1 MKRKF
6 NGHFSSAC
14 DIGKVRKT
22 NEDEVKGLINQN
34 GNVLL
39 VVCDGIGGVK
49 NGGYASKLAMSTL
62 VSDFSSKKGFF
73 SFVDGYAWLLKEG
86 KKVNKLIFDYQA
98 MNPDFHGIGT
108 TLVCV
113 LIIKNKFI
121 LLNVGDS
128 RCYLLQNQKL
138 SQITEDQTYVNYLLK
153 SGLITKEEALTHPKR
168 HYLTNCVGMNPSFSC
183 DIKVFDYKGES
194 IMLCSDGL
202 YNNVSFN
209 DLEANLN
216 TSYSCDEKVR
226 NLVDIANNN
235 GGSDNIS
242 IILWECFND

>member
-6 NGHFSSAC
+6 NGRFFSAC
-14 DIGKVRKT
+14 DIGKVRTT
-22 NEDEVKGLINQN
+22 NEDEVKGLINSQ
-34 GNVLL
+34 GNILL
-39 VVCDGIGGVK
+39 AVCDGVGGVK
-49 NGGYASKLAMSTL
+49 NGGYASSLAMTTL
-62 VSDFSSKKGFF
+62 ISDFSNKKGFV
-73 SFVDGYAWLLKEG
+73 SFIDGYAWLLKEG
-86 KKVNKLIFDYQA
+86 KKINKLIFDYQA
-98 MNPDFHGIGT
+98 IHTDFHGIGT

-113 LIIKNKFI
+113 LIIKNKFL
-121 LLNVGDS
+121 LLNIGDS
-128 RCYLLQNQKL
+128 RCYIKRKDKL
-138 SQITEDQTYVNYLLK
+138 VQISEDQTYVNYLIK

-183 DIKVFDYKGES
+183 DLKIFDYKGES
-194 IMLCSDGL
+194 ILLCSDGL

-216 TSYSCDEKVR
+216 TNLSIEEKVK
-226 NLVDIANNN
+226 NLLDLANFN